1 MKSSP
6 LHKMLVLSL
15 AIGISVAG
23 FSIAIPPTP
32 AQAATP
38 CVAWLYRTT
47 CYYSYTCGATGR
59 ACLGTLNWE
68 VQCLTANLDVY
79 SSGQKVGGSTG
90 SQKYC
95 IFNLPPYCT
104 STCN

>member
-1 MKSSP
+1 
-6 LHKMLVLSL
+6 MLVLTL
-15 AIGISVAG
+15 AIAVSVAG
-23 FSIAIPPTP
+23 LVAVTPPST

-47 CYYSYTCGATGR
+47 CYYSYTCGATMR
-59 ACLGTLNWE
+59 ACPGTLNWE
-68 VQCLTANLDVY
+68 VQCLSSNLDVY
-79 SSGQKVGGSTG
+79 SSGQKVVGSTW

-95 IFNLPPYCT
+95 MSNLPPSCN